1 MALEYESKTIEIVVK
16 PKKEEIFS
24 INATVIRVANEGGGE
39 FVTLTQET
47 NDVERTIAVEK
58 DDWPLIAAV
67 VSEMMASLEA
77 GK

>member
-1 MALEYESKTIEIVVK
+1 MEYERKTTEIVVK
-16 PKKEEIFS
+16 PKDEQVFS
-24 INATVIRVANEGGGE
+24 INATTIRVADEGGGE

-47 NDVERTIAVEK
+47 DDVERTIAVEK